1 VRRSTG
7 QGLADYAIALAIL
20 TICVVLAIV
29 LLGGQV
35 SVILSNSTHG
45 V

>member
-1 VRRSTG
+1 MHRRSG
-7 QGLADYAIALAIL
+7 QGLADYAIALAII
-20 TICVVLAIV
+20 TICVVLV
-29 LLGGQV
+29 VVMLGGQV

>member
-1 VRRSTG
+1 VDRELG
-7 QGLADYAIALAIL
+7 QGLADYAIALALIA
-20 TICVVLAIV
+20 ICIVVAIV
-29 LLGGQV
+29 LLGDHV